1 MIFNEIRRMAKE
13 KSVNTYGMGKIDTI
27 RAIQRKEKNIE
38 CYGTQRV
45 EYCHEDSCLWKH
57 DCLSLRYNPKANPR

>member
-1 MIFNEIRRMAKE
+1 MIFNEIRRIAKG
-13 KSVNTYGMGKIDTI
+13 KGVNTLRMGKIDMI
-27 RAIQRKEKNIE
+27 RAIQRTEENIE

-57 DCLSLRYNPKANPR
+57 DCLSLSYNSKGNLR